1 MSSDKRAA
9 FRVEEACRLTVESV
23 SADQWDERLALMA
36 GSYSN
41 VLSVRDALEE
51 VNLEI
56 SRKLIAVNRVS
67 TTVAGCLD
75 LLNKKLEVMV
85 DHINHL
91 QHERS
96 ELGDGPVTRCELS
109 STGLRFDSAQHYE
122 IGKRLYVQT
131 LLVKHTF
138 FFESL
143 AEVSRVSVNDDGT
156 QRVAVRFRG
165 VRNSDRDA
173 LIKHLLYR
181 QSETIRA
188 RRLKLDDVQS

>member
-1 MSSDKRAA
+1 MSNDQRAA

-23 SADQWDERLALMA
+23 SEEQWEERLALMA
-36 GSYSN
+36 GSFSN
-41 VLSVRDALEE
+41 QLSVRDALEE

-67 TTVAGCLD
+67 TTVASCLD
-75 LLNKKLEVMV
+75 LLNKKMEVMA

-91 QHERS
+91 QHQRS
-96 ELGDGPVTRCELS
+96 ELGEGPVTRCELS
-109 STGLRFDSAQHYE
+109 STGLRFDSEQRFE
-122 IGKRLYVQT
+122 VGNRLFLQT

-143 AEVSRVSVNDDGT
+143 GEVNRVSDNDDGT

-165 VRNSDRDA
+165 VRNEDRDA

-188 RRLKLDDVQS
+188 KRLKLNEMQG